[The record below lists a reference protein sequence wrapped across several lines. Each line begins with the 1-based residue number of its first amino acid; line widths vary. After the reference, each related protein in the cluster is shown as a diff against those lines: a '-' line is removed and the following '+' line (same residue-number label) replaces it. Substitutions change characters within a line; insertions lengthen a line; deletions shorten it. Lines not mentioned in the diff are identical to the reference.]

1 MHVFL
6 IKLPKQLINNILI
19 LQQLDISVRQMINIV
34 KFSLKEYTMEFTN
47 RKNISLDFL
56 KRLNLT

>member
-6 IKLPKQLINNILI
+6 IKLPKQSINSTLT
-19 LQQLDISVRQMINIV
+19 LLQLDISVRQMINIV
-34 KFSLKEYTMEFTN
+34 KFSQKKYTMEFTN

-56 KRLNLT
+56 KRLNLI